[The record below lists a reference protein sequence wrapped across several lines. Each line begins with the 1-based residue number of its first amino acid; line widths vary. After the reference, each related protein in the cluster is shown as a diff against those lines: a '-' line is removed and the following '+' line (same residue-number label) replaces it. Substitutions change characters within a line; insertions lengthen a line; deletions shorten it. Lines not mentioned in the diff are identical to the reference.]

1 MTTTTQPLRGA
12 LMANAAFSAG
22 CGAAMLIAPGQ
33 IDAWLALG
41 HPLMLQVVG
50 LGLLFFAADL
60 LHQATRPRLLT
71 WRALYASVADLLWV
85 IGTLALLLI
94 APSLLSAAGA
104 ILMLAIAGVV
114 LAFGLWQLW
123 GIGRAHRGA
132 NPSRYRHCVQVAVDV
147 PADAMWS
154 VISRL
159 GEIERYMPSLRSS
172 EVLGDRP
179 PGVGAVRVCEN
190 HAGRRWGEEC
200 TRFED
205 GHGFDVRFLA
215 EDPDFPFPATIM
227 FGGWEVIPRGE
238 GSEVRVWWE
247 LEPKPKLLA
256 PVMLPMLAFGADRD
270 FPVIIQRMA
279 AAASDACG
287 QVSNPTDDAPMAR
300 LLPYP
305 C

>member
-1 MTTTTQPLRGA
+1 MTTTTQPLRSA
-12 LMANAAFSAG
+12 LIANAVFSAG
-22 CGAAMLIAPGQ
+22 CGAAMLIAPRQ

-50 LGLLFFAADL
+50 PGLLVFAADL

-94 APSLLSAAGA
+94 APSLVSATGA
-104 ILMLAIAGVV
+104 TLMLAIAAVV
-114 LAFGLWQLW
+114 LTFGLWQLW
-123 GIGRAHRGA
+123 GIDRAHRA
-132 NPSRYRHCVQVAVDV
+132 ATPSRYRHCVQVAVDV
-147 PADAMWS
+147 PADAMWN
-154 VISRL
+154 VISQL

-172 EVLGDRP
+172 KVLDDQP
-179 PGVGAVRVCEN
+179 DGVGAVRVCEN
-190 HAGRRWGEEC
+190 HAGKRWGEEC

-205 GHGFDVRFLA
+205 GRGFDVRFLA

-256 PVMLPMLAFGADRD
+256 PVMLPMLAFGVDRE
-270 FPVIIQRMA
+270 FPRIIQRMA
-279 AAASDACG
+279 AAAMGNGPLASDAAQRMPRAG
-287 QVSNPTDDAPMAR
+287 LSS
-300 LLPYP
+300 YP